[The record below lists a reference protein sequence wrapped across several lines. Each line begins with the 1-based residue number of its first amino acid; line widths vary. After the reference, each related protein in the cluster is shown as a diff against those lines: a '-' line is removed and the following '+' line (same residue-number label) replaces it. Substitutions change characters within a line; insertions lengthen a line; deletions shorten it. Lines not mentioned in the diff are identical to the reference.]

1 MIHVP
6 TVVAEEWAG
15 GVVVIENEAV
25 SGIVLSEDAE
35 LLTILAEESL
45 LEVEWVTDEL
55 VEVEL
60 MVVVVLGVEVLRLNV
75 QVGEV
80 AVIPDLAAVAYQRYV
95 WPIRVGVYVHTYSP
109 FASLTPKQPGASPPS
124 TYTVTIAPCTAAPF

>member
-1 MIHVP
+1 VLEVVTTTVEDVLVALEIELWVE
-6 TVVAEEWAG
+6 VVA
-15 GVVVIENEAV
+15 VMLLDDEA
-25 SGIVLSEDAE
+25 
-35 LLTILAEESL
+35 
-45 LEVEWVTDEL
+45 
-55 VEVEL
+55 
-60 MVVVVLGVEVLRLNV
+60 VVVLGVEVLRLNV
-75 QVGEV
+75 QLGEV